1 MKYPVM
7 KKRIGIIGTIAVLL
21 LYFFSDCNSR
31 KSSDT
36 SSIPTD
42 SITIAKGQ
50 NSFANKCNS
59 CHNFNYDGIGP
70 QLAGITSEN
79 SVEWI
84 KNFIRDPK
92 KIIESG
98 DTTAQKL
105 FNKYKTLMPSFAYL
119 RDEEINTILAFIHS
133 KKKPEKN

>member
-1 MKYPVM
+1 LRIIDNEISMM
-7 KKRIGIIGTIAVLL
+7 KKRIAIIAAMALPL
-21 LYFFSDCNSR
+21 LYFLSNCNSG
-31 KSSDT
+31 SSFDT
-36 SSIPTD
+36 RSIPTD

-105 FNKYKTLMPSFAYL
+105 FDKYKTLMP
-119 RDEEINTILAFIHS
+119 
-133 KKKPEKN
+133 